1 MPKEITKVLNLS
13 LTQSEIEQL
22 EEISKQFFGKAN
34 KSGMV
39 RYWINQNSLKKYTSG
54 GKK

>member
-1 MPKEITKVLNLS
+1 MSKEITKVLNLS

-22 EEISKQFFGKAN
+22 KEISKQFFGKAN

-39 RYWINQNSLKKYTSG
+39 RYWINQNSLKNCKSE